1 MPMKFVS
8 VQEMLAIER
17 EADKSGLSY
26 AMMMENAGLGLA
38 RVVHERYQY
47 LHPGPALGLVG
58 SGNNGGDTLVAL
70 IHMIAWGWQTRVY
83 LARPRPEGDPLLA
96 RYLDAGGVVL
106 DGESDTDFNQLI
118 ASVQEC
124 SLLLDGILG
133 TGIRLPLK
141 GRVGDVLAAVKRI
154 LTDPGQSPVVIAVD
168 CPSGVDCDNGEA
180 APECFPAD
188 LTVTM
193 AAVKRGLLAFPA
205 YEYVGDL
212 ELVDIGLKEELNIWR
227 SISRFV
233 VDHEYVNSHLPKR
246 KLDAHKG
253 TFGTALIIA
262 GSINYT
268 GAALLAGQAA
278 YRSGAGLVT
287 LAVPANLH
295 PILAG
300 HFVEATWLPL
310 PQEDGAIASSA
321 VEVVLNNLGRTTAI
335 LIGPGFGLAE
345 TTRRFIA
352 GLFNPSGTKYARGSG
367 LEQIAEQDYILR
379 NLVID
384 ADGLKLLASIPN
396 WARILPAPAVLTPHP
411 GEMSVLTGIPVREIQ
426 ADRVGVAERF
436 AQKWGHV
443 VVLKGAF
450 TVVASPDGQTGVIP
464 VASPA
469 LARAGTGDVLAGMIV
484 GLRAQGVDAFNAALL
499 GSYIHA
505 RGGVRAAAVLGNTAV
520 VLAGD
525 VLQGIIDVMA
535 TLSNE

>member
-1 MPMKFVS
+1 MKFVS

-38 RVVHERYQY
+38 KVVHDRYQY
-47 LHPGPALGLVG
+47 LHPGPVLGLVG

-70 IHMIAWGWQTRVY
+70 IHLISWGWQTRVY

-96 RYLDAGGVVL
+96 RYLDSGGLVF
-106 DGESDTDFNQLI
+106 DGESDTDLNQLST
-118 ASVQEC
+118 SVKEC
-124 SLLLDGILG
+124 VILLDGVLG

-141 GRVGDVLAAVKRI
+141 GRVGEVLAETKRI
-154 LTDPGQSPVVIAVD
+154 LEDSEPRPVVIAVD
-168 CPSGVDCDNGEA
+168 CPSGLDCDSGEV
-180 APECFPAD
+180 APESFPAD
-188 LTVTM
+188 FTVTM
-193 AAVKRGLLAFPA
+193 AAVKRGILAFPA
-205 YEYVGDL
+205 YEYIGDL
-212 ELVDIGLKEELNIWR
+212 ELVDIGLTEELNIWR

-233 VDHEYVNSHLPKR
+233 VDHEYVESHLPKR

-262 GSINYT
+262 GSRNYT

-287 LAVPANLH
+287 LAVPENLH
-295 PILAG
+295 PMLAG

-321 VEVVLNNLGRTTAI
+321 VEVVLNHLDRITAI

-345 TTRRFIA
+345 TTRGFIA
-352 GLFNPSGTKYARGSG
+352 GLVKPPGTRHAQNSSS
-367 LEQIAEQDYILR
+367 EQIAERELNLR

-396 WARILPAPAVLTPHP
+396 WAKLLPAPAVLTPHP

-426 ADRVGVAERF
+426 ADRVGVAEQF

-450 TVVASPDGQTGVIP
+450 TIVASPDGQTGIIP

-505 RGGVRAAAVLGNTAV
+505 KGGVRAAAVLGNTAV

-535 TLSNE
+535 SLSNG

>member
-1 MPMKFVS
+1 MRFVT
-8 VQEMLAIER
+8 VQEMLSIER
-17 EADKSGLSY
+17 EADRSGLSY

-38 RVVHERYQY
+38 KVVHERYQH
-47 LHPGPALGLVG
+47 LHPGPVLGLVG

-70 IHMIAWGWQTRVY
+70 IHLIAWGWQTRAY
-83 LARPRPEGDPLLA
+83 LARPRPEADPLVT
-96 RYLDAGGVVL
+96 RYLAVGGVVF
-106 DGESDTDFNQLI
+106 DGECDVEFNQL
-118 ASVQEC
+118 AKSVEE
-124 SLLLDGILG
+124 SAILLDGVLG
-133 TGIRLPLK
+133 TGIRLPLR
-141 GRVGDVLAAVKRI
+141 GRVGEVLATTKRI
-154 LTDPGQSPVVIAVD
+154 LAETEQPPVVVAVD

-205 YEYVGDL
+205 YEYVGDI
-212 ELVDIGLKEELNIWR
+212 ELVDIGLSEDLETWR

-233 VDHEYVNSHLPKR
+233 VDQEYVRSHLPKR

-253 TFGTALIIA
+253 TFGTALIVA
-262 GSINYT
+262 GSTNYT

-287 LAVPANLH
+287 LAVPASLH
-295 PILAG
+295 PVLAG
-300 HFVEATWLPL
+300 HFAEATWLPL
-310 PQEDGAIASSA
+310 PHENGAIAGSA
-321 VEVVLNNLGRTTAI
+321 IDTVLTHLGRTTAL

-345 TTRRFIA
+345 TTREFMS
-352 GLFNPSGTKYARGSG
+352 GLFNPPEHVFGSAASAGRDSG
-367 LEQIAEQDYILR
+367 LQ

-396 WARILPAPAVLTPHP
+396 WSDQLPAPAVLTPHP
-411 GEMSVLTGIPVREIQ
+411 GEMSVLTGVPVGEIQ
-426 ADRVGVAERF
+426 ADRLGVAECY
-436 AQKWGHV
+436 AQQWGHV

-450 TVVASPDGQTGVIP
+450 TVVASPNGQTGIIP

-499 GSYIHA
+499 GSWIHA
-505 RGGVRAAAVLGNTAV
+505 SGGVRAAAVLGNTAV

-535 TLSNE
+535 SLSE